1 MAVKKAI
8 IPAAGLGTRF
18 LPTTKSIPKEMLPLI
33 DKPAIQYTVEEG
45 IRAGIEN
52 FILVTGKN
60 KHAIEDHFD
69 INTELR
75 SILRARG
82 KIDLISS
89 IAKIVE
95 QASFTS
101 IRQHEPL
108 GLGHAIWTARHAVG
122 KEHIAVFLPD
132 EIITGKVPAI
142 TQLMK
147 IAEQEKCNVVAVQ
160 EVPLEQVSRYGIIAI
175 KKQFSPNLFQVKS
188 LVEKPTPTDTP
199 TNLAIIGR
207 YILSPHIFDALEET
221 QASSGGEIQLTDGIQ
236 NLLMRGEK
244 VFAYKIQG
252 TRYDSGTLM
261 GWLKAN
267 IALALKH
274 PKYSQE
280 IQSFLRDLDREL
292 LVMEGQAEA
301 LGKKSRELSF

>member
-18 LPTTKSIPKEMLPLI
+18 LPATKSIPKEMLPLI
-33 DKPAIQYTVEEG
+33 DKPAIQYSVEEG

-60 KHAIEDHFD
+60 KHSILDHFD
-69 INTELR
+69 INSELR
-75 SILRARG
+75 SILRSRG
-82 KIDLISS
+82 KIDLLSS
-89 IAKIVE
+89 VVKIID

-108 GLGHAIWTARHAVG
+108 GLGHAILTARHAVG
-122 KEHIAVFLPD
+122 KEHIAIFLPD

-160 EVPLEQVSRYGIIAI
+160 EVPLEDVSRYGIIAI

-207 YILSPHIFDALEET
+207 YILSPNIFDALEET
-221 QASSGGEIQLTDGIQ
+221 QANSGGEIQLTDGIQ

-274 PKYSQE
+274 PKYAQE
-280 IQSFLRDLDREL
+280 MQNYLRDLDREL
-292 LVMEGQAEA
+292 LVMEGQAES